1 MLTREKAYQL
11 VEKYTEN
18 KNLIKHMLAVESS
31 MIEYAKKF
39 GENENEWA
47 VVGLVHDF
55 DYEKMKEKHPSEWGI
70 EILKNE
76 GATDEMI
83 QAVIGHGKRED
94 ESSRPTL
101 MAKALFAVDELTGF
115 IVACALLNP
124 KKLEGVEVS
133 SVLKKFGKKEFAKGV
148 NREDIYHG
156 AKELNVTIEE
166 HIQIVLSA
174 MLSIRSELG
183 L

>member
-1 MLTREKAYQL
+1 
-11 VEKYTEN
+11 
-18 KNLIKHMLAVESS
+18 
-31 MIEYAKKF
+31 
-39 GENENEWA
+39 
-47 VVGLVHDF
+47 
-55 DYEKMKEKHPSEWGI
+55 MKEKHPSEWGI

-76 GATDEMI
+76 GASQDMI
-83 QAVIGHGKRED
+83 QAIIGHGKRED
-94 ESSRPTL
+94 TSSRPTL

-124 KKLEGVEVS
+124 NKLEGVEVS

-148 NREDIYHG
+148 SREDIYQG

-166 HIQIVLSA
+166 HIQTVLSG
-174 MLSIRSELG
+174 MLNIKSELG